1 MNHRAVRIG
10 CILFFAGVFACLNA
24 GHSFAA
30 PTAASSENVMSD
42 DSAEKRILQQVAFDQ
57 KLDAQLPLDL
67 VLTDEQGKQIP
78 LRNYFGERPVLFVLA
93 YYRCPMLC
101 NQVLNG
107 VLKSTNALKFVAGRD
122 FEIVVVSFDPAD
134 TPAAAAA
141 KRESYVERY
150 HYSDV
155 ADGWHFL
162 VGSKETVAKIAETV
176 GFTYVYDERSGQYA
190 HASGIMI
197 VTPDGRLS
205 QYFYGIDFATRD
217 MRLAL
222 VEASQGKIGNF
233 VDQVLLTCF
242 HYDPLTGRYGVAILN
257 LVRAAGVITVLAII
271 GYIALSLRRER
282 RAKLNQATTAAAI

>member
-1 MNHRAVRIG
+1 
-10 CILFFAGVFACLNA
+10 LFATSQALDT
-24 GHSFAA
+24 FAA
-30 PTAASSENVMSD
+30 PKAASSENVMSD
-42 DSAEKRILQQVAFDQ
+42 DSAEKRILQKIAFDQ

-67 VLTDEQGKQIP
+67 VLTDERGEPQP
-78 LRNYFGERPVLFVLA
+78 LRTYFGERPVLFVLA

-101 NQVLNG
+101 NQVLAG

-141 KRESYVERY
+141 KRDAYVERY
-150 HYSDV
+150 HHRDG

-162 VGSKETVAKIAETV
+162 VGSQETVAKIAETV

-197 VTPDGRLS
+197 ATPDGRLS

-217 MRLAL
+217 LRLAL
-222 VEASQGKIGNF
+222 VEASQGQIGNL

-282 RAKLNQATTAAAI
+282 REKRGLAPRHDTGLPLNQPDGEVPVPL